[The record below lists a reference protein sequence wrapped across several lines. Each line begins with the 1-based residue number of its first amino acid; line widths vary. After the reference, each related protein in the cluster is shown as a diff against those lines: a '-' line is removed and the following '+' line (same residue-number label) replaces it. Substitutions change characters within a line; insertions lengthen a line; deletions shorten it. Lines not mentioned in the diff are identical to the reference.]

1 MHAGGTHVGLAAIR
15 RLDRDEA
22 VAVDGD
28 VQLVAGFL
36 RLPWLK
42 SVPGR
47 SLMANTRAG
56 KLSPNTCIE
65 RACSK
70 SRRKPLVEMFARLL
84 A

>member
-36 RLPWLK
+36 EAAMAEIGT
-42 SVPGR
+42 GR